1 MQGVYFSISKEIVIN
16 PKGKRFEDSS
26 NAMQC
31 ERERNTQA
39 TLKRKELGQAH
50 SMISE

>member
-39 TLKRKELGQAH
+39 TLKELGQAH